1 MAVETQK
8 LRDDFRQGRLRAL
21 SRLISLAE
29 NGDPAVTPVLAD
41 LYDQV
46 GKARVVGITGPPGA
60 GKSSLVN
67 AFTRF
72 HREAQ
77 QKIGVVAID
86 PVSPFTGGSLLGDRI
101 RLVDHFNDPGVF
113 IRSLS
118 TRGKLG
124 GLSLATREVVHAI
137 DAFGFEN
144 IIVETVGVG
153 QSEVDIR
160 NLADLT
166 MVVLVPE
173 WGDGVQALKAGV
185 LEIGDIF
192 VVNKADREGA
202 ERVVQELK
210 NALHFAGKDDLPVLT
225 TSIRD
230 ENSLRALFEAVGK
243 FYQTHAKQIAERRGA
258 AGSATMNE
266 LLESRVLAEAR
277 AWVARQTTAGKNPYR
292 FMMELEK
299 AKPFGSLLPT

>member
-1 MAVETQK
+1 MIDK
-8 LRDDFRQGRLRAL
+8 LREDFRNGRPRAL

-29 NGDPAVTPVLAD
+29 NGDAAVTPLLAE
-41 LYDQV
+41 LFEKV
-46 GKARVVGITGPPGA
+46 GRARVVGITGPPGA
-60 GKSSLVN
+60 GKSSLTN
-67 AFTRF
+67 AFVGM
-72 HREAQ
+72 HRRAGARV
-77 QKIGVVAID
+77 GVVAVD
-86 PVSPFTGGSLLGDRI
+86 PVSPFTGGALLGDRI
-101 RLVDHFNDPGVF
+101 RLTEHFNDPGVF

-124 GLSLATREVVHAI
+124 GLSLATREVVHAL

-144 IIVETVGVG
+144 VLIETVGVG

-160 NLADLT
+160 KVADLT

-210 NALHFAGKDDLPVLT
+210 NALHMAGRDDLPVLT
-225 TSIRD
+225 TSIQD
-230 ENSLRALFEAVGK
+230 EASVRKLFETVDG
-243 FYQTHAKQIAERRGA
+243 FYASHAALVAERRK
-258 AGSATMNE
+258 GSVQATMID
-266 LLESRVLAEAR
+266 LLEARVLAEAH
-277 AWVARQTTAGKNPYR
+277 AWVARQKTAGTNPYR
-292 FMMELEK
+292 FMLDLEK

>member
-1 MAVETQK
+1 MTAVEK

-29 NGDPAVTPVLAD
+29 NGDPTVTPLLAE
-41 LYDQV
+41 LYERV

-60 GKSSLVN
+60 GKSSLTN
-67 AFTRF
+67 AFVRF
-72 HREAQ
+72 HRQLE
-77 QKIGVVAID
+77 QKVGVVAVD
-86 PVSPFTGGSLLGDRI
+86 PVSPFTGGALLGDRI
-101 RLVDHFNDPGVF
+101 RLTDHFNDPGVF

-137 DAFGFEN
+137 DAFGVEN
-144 IIVETVGVG
+144 VIVETVGGG

-160 NLADLT
+160 KLADVTL
-166 MVVLVPE
+166 VVLVPE

-202 ERVVQELK
+202 DRVVKELR
-210 NALHFAGKDDLPVLT
+210 NALQLAGRDDLPVVT
-225 TSIRD
+225 TSIHD
-230 ENSLRALFEAVGK
+230 EASVRGLFDTVGK
-243 FYQTHAKQIAERRGA
+243 FFDTHAARVTERRQA
-258 AGSATMNE
+258 AAQATVTD
-266 LLESRVLAEAR
+266 LLENRVLAEAR
-277 AWVARQTTAGKNPYR
+277 AWVARQPATGKNPYR